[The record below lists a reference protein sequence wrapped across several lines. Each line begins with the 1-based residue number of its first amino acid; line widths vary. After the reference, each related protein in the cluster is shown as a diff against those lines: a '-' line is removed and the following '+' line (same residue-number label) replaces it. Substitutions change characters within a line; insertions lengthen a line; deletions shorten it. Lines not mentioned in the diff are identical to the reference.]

1 MAAEM
6 DWDKTVGAAEDVRRI
21 FEHIPAILVGL
32 EGPDH
37 RFVAVNAAYRGFSP
51 LLDTVGQPAREV
63 YPELEGQQIY
73 EMLDRVYQTG
83 EPQSGSEWR
92 LQTDYDGSG
101 VEERYF
107 DFVVT
112 PRRRADGSI
121 EGVQL
126 IVDDVTSRVRA
137 RQAAEARVEELSER
151 YRNVRDSATV
161 MQQALLAASVPVVP
175 GADIAAEYLVAA
187 EDTAAGGDWFDAL
200 ALGDRLVLVVGDVVG
215 HGVEAAAVMSQ
226 LRTALRMQISTGYT
240 VVEALEAVDRFH
252 KQVPGS
258 KSATMCVGSL
268 DFTSGEFQY
277 CTAGHPPPLLVT
289 ADASA
294 RYVEPTGAGPLG
306 SGTGFPVRSEVLN
319 IGDAIL
325 FYTDG
330 LIERPG
336 RPLEASTAEFA
347 DLAAS
352 IASGSGGFVLD
363 APARPID
370 RLCSDT
376 LELLLRSTGYNDD
389 VTLLAMQRR
398 APTPPLHITLDAT
411 INAARTVRAQLREW
425 LAEIGAD
432 HSDIADIVHAISEFV
447 ENAVEHGYAT
457 DVSKGIVVEAAL
469 AGDGNVR
476 ASVIDRGQWKDHRDG
491 ARGRGRGLA
500 MAEALVSEARIMHG
514 AGGTTATL
522 THRLSRP
529 ARFVTD
535 TMVRRAAF
543 QQTIDS
549 EFVSLVE
556 SGRIVVRGDVDSTT
570 AATLDRQIA
579 VESRSGIAP
588 VTIDLSAVTHLGSA
602 GVGALAAACD
612 RARKQG
618 TECVLVAPP
627 GSPAHHVLSLVQLP
641 VVGAD
646 TEDIFAQEQAAQ
658 RACTGVPSTIA
669 CTRSRHDMAQP
680 GIFWRNAW
688 RVEVKSMFSR
698 ESTPVMLPGKTQV
711 GDRLPDRSS

>member
-21 FEHIPAILVGL
+21 FENVPAMMVGL

-37 RFVAVNAAYRGFSP
+37 RFVAVNAAFRTFNP
-51 LLDTVGQPAREV
+51 MLHTVGQPAREV
-63 YPELEGQQIY
+63 YPELESQQIY
-73 EMLDRVYQTG
+73 EMFDRVYQTG

-92 LQTDYDGSG
+92 LQADYDGSG
-101 VEERYF
+101 IEERYF

-126 IVDDVTSRVRA
+126 MFDDVTSRVRA
-137 RQAAEARVEELSER
+137 RLAAEARVEELSER

-175 GADIAAEYLVAA
+175 DADIAAEYLVAA

-215 HGVEAAAVMSQ
+215 HGVAAAAVMSQ
-226 LRTALRMQISTGYT
+226 LRTALRMQISAGHTI
-240 VVEALEAVDRFH
+240 VEALEAVDRFH
-252 KQVPGS
+252 EQVPGS

-289 ADASA
+289 ADGSA
-294 RYVEPTGAGPLG
+294 RYVEPSGAGPLG
-306 SGTGFPVRSEVLN
+306 SGTGFPVRDEVLN

-336 RPLEASTAEFA
+336 RALEASTAEFA

-352 IASGSGGFVLD
+352 IAGGGGGFVLD

-370 RLCSDT
+370 RLCSQT

-398 APTPPLHITLDAT
+398 APTPLLHITLDAT
-411 INAARTVRAQLREW
+411 ITAARTVRARLREW

-432 HSDIADIVHAISEFV
+432 HSDITDVVHAISEFV
-447 ENAVEHGYAT
+447 ENVVEHAYAA
-457 DVSKGIVVEAAL
+457 DVSEGIVVEAAL
-469 AGDGNVR
+469 SGDGNLR
-476 ASVIDRGQWKDHRDG
+476 ASVIDRGQWKDHRD
-491 ARGRGRGLA
+491 REHGRGRGLA
-500 MAEALVSEARIMHG
+500 MAEALVSEARITHG
-514 AGGTTATL
+514 TGGTTATL

-535 TMVRRAAF
+535 TMVSRTTFRR
-543 QQTIDS
+543 TIDS

-556 SGRIVVRGDVDSTT
+556 AGRIIVRGDVDSTT
-570 AATLDRQIA
+570 ASTLDRQIA

-588 VTIDLSAVTHLGSA
+588 LTIDLSAVTHLGSA
-602 GVGALAAACD
+602 GVSALAAAHD

-618 TECVLVAPP
+618 SECVLVAPP
-627 GSPAHHVLSLVQLP
+627 GSPAHHVLSLVQIP
-641 VVGAD
+641 VVMPAR
-646 TEDIFAQEQAAQ
+646 AA
-658 RACTGVPSTIA
+658 
-669 CTRSRHDMAQP
+669 
-680 GIFWRNAW
+680 
-688 RVEVKSMFSR
+688 
-698 ESTPVMLPGKTQV
+698 
-711 GDRLPDRSS
+711 PD